1 VNDKKILGQFIM
13 GHYTLDSA
21 VAAVGRTEGKL
32 CERMDARVGGTGVVG
47 DAYGEPMGVR
57 RPREVARLGLIG
69 LGSGRVGIGLT
80 GGGAFEQRRARR
92 NLKGIVQ
99 ETRCL
104 QSG

>member
-1 VNDKKILGQFIM
+1 MM

-21 VAAVGRTEGKL
+21 VAAVGWMEGML
-32 CERMDARVGGTGVVG
+32 CERMDARAGGTGVVG
-47 DAYGEPMGVR
+47 DEYGVPMGVR
-57 RPREVARLGLIG
+57 RPNEVARPGLIG

-104 QSG
+104 LSG

>member
-1 VNDKKILGQFIM
+1 M

-21 VAAVGRTEGKL
+21 VEAAGRTEGKL

-47 DAYGEPMGVR
+47 DEYGVPMGVR

-69 LGSGRVGIGLT
+69 LGSGRVGTGLT

-92 NLKGIVQ
+92 NLKGIAQ
-99 ETRCL
+99 ETRL
-104 QSG
+104 LSG